1 MTTFDE
7 LADLV
12 PRSPWV
18 EIDWPALLDAIAP
31 LRELEATPQDP
42 IHHAEGNV
50 WIHTRMVCDELR
62 RLPDFEAADDARRF
76 VLFYAALLHDV
87 AKPPCTVVHEDGRV
101 SSAGHSRRGAVDA
114 RVLLWRAGVPFELR
128 ERIARIV
135 QHHQMPFFAVKGE
148 RSGRSPEC
156 IVRRL
161 ASEVSLRE
169 LATVA
174 EADARGRVCA
184 DGGETLVNI
193 ELFRLMAE
201 EDGCLDGPRSF
212 PDAAT
217 RVAYFR
223 GNGSISA
230 DYPFHTEPGSRVT
243 LLSGLPASGKDTWVA
258 ENARGRA
265 VLSFDAAR
273 AELGVRHGT
282 DAAGAAVHLVGERA
296 KHLLRRQEPFVWN
309 ATHLSEESRQRT
321 LDLLY
326 RYGAEVEIV
335 YLEAPESVIRR
346 RNRGRDTTLT
356 DAAIDRMLHH
366 WEVPS
371 AREAHAVRYL
381 VDEGDH
387 SQRRRQ
393 APQNRQRS

>member
-1 MTTFDE
+1 MTMFDE
-7 LADLV
+7 LAGLV
-12 PRSPWV
+12 PSSPWA
-18 EIDWPALLDAIAP
+18 EIDWGALLEAIPALRALAT
-31 LRELEATPQDP
+31 TPQDP
-42 IHHAEGNV
+42 IHHAEGDV
-50 WIHTRMVCDELR
+50 WTHTRMALDELR
-62 RLPDFEAADDARRF
+62 RLAAFEEGDESRRF

-87 AKPPCTVVHEDGRV
+87 AKPPCTVVQEDGRV
-101 SSAGHSRRGAVDA
+101 TSAGHSRRGAVDA

-135 QHHQMPFFAVKGE
+135 QHHQMPFFAVKGD

-156 IVRRL
+156 IMRRL
-161 ASEVSLRE
+161 ASDVSLRE

-201 EDGCLDGPRSF
+201 EDGCLDGPRTF

-223 GNGSISA
+223 GNGSISP
-230 DYPFHTEPGSRVT
+230 DYPFHAETGSRVT

-258 ENARGRA
+258 EHAQGRM

-296 KHLLRRQEPFVWN
+296 KHLLRREEPFVWN

-335 YLEAPESVIRR
+335 YLEAPEAVIRR
-346 RNRGRDTTLT
+346 RNRDRDTTLT

-381 VDEGDH
+381 VDEGDAA
-387 SQRRRQ
+387 QRRRQ
-393 APQNRQRS
+393 APKARQRA

>member
-1 MTTFDE
+1 MTTFND
-7 LADLV
+7 LAGLV
-12 PRSPWV
+12 PNSPWAEV
-18 EIDWPALLDAIAP
+18 DWAALLESIPALRALAV
-31 LRELEATPQDP
+31 TPQDP
-42 IHHAEGNV
+42 IHHAEGDV
-50 WIHTRMVCDELR
+50 WTHTRMVVDELR
-62 RLPDFEAADDARRF
+62 RLADFETADENRRF

-101 SSAGHSRRGAVDA
+101 SSAGHSRRGAVDV
-114 RVLLWRAGVPFELR
+114 RVLLWRAGVPFDVR
-128 ERIARIV
+128 ERVARIV
-135 QHHQMPFFAVKGE
+135 QHHQMPFFAVKGD

-201 EDGCLDGPRSF
+201 EDGCLDGPRAF

-223 GNGSISA
+223 GNGAISP
-230 DYPFHTEPGSRVT
+230 DYPFHVEFGSRVT
-243 LLSGLPASGKDTWVA
+243 VLSGLPAAGKDTWSA

-282 DAAGAAVHLVGERA
+282 DAAGGAAHLVIERA
-296 KHLLRRQEPFVWN
+296 KGLLRRQEPFVWN

-335 YLEAPESVIRR
+335 YLEEPEDVIRR
-346 RNRGRDTTLT
+346 RNRDRDTTLT

-366 WEVPS
+366 WEVPCD
-371 AREAHAVRYL
+371 REAHEVYHL
-381 VDEGDH
+381 VGGTDCGE
-387 SQRRRQ
+387 RRRRGQ
-393 APQNRQRS
+393 APAHRA